1 MTPQLDHNT
10 RREMGLV
17 LFAMLPGLLALHWI
31 FGPGIWLHIAV
42 MVPAA
47 ILGEAAILLMRG
59 RNPLYALGDLSA
71 ILTALLLAAALPP
84 LLPWWM
90 AVLGT
95 LFAVILA
102 KQLYGGLGQNPFN
115 PAMVGYAILVI
126 SFPKEMTS
134 WLAPAGLAGSTVSW
148 GESAQ
153 IIFGL
158 ANAPAIDVF
167 TGATPLGELKS
178 TLSQGVTLQEAAQQ
192 LPSGLLAGPGWEWIN
207 IAFLV
212 GGLVLIATRT
222 ISWHIPV
229 GVLSGLFLIALI
241 FNIADPDSY
250 ATPLYHLLSGG
261 IMLGA
266 FFIATDPV
274 TACTTPNG
282 RIWFGVG
289 VGVLDYIIRTW
300 GGYPDAVAF
309 SVLIMNMFAPLIDH
323 FTQPTIY
330 GGKAGEEAS

>member
-1 MTPQLDHNT
+1 MIPQLDHNT
-10 RREMGLV
+10 SREMRIV
-17 LFAMLPGLLALHWI
+17 IYAMAPGLLALHWI
-31 FGPGIWLHIAV
+31 FGSGIWIHIAL

-47 ILGEAAILLMRG
+47 LAGEAAILLLRG
-59 RNPLYALGDLSA
+59 RDPRDSLSDYSA

-90 AVLGT
+90 ALLGT
-95 LFAVILA
+95 LFAIILA

-134 WLAPAGLAGSTVSW
+134 WLAPVGLEGATIGFS
-148 GESAQ
+148 ESAQ
-153 IIFGL
+153 IIFNL
-158 ANAPAIDVF
+158 ANAPALDSF
-167 TGATPLGELKS
+167 SGATPLGELKS
-178 TLSQGVTLQEAAQQ
+178 TLSLGVTLQEAAQQ
-192 LPSGLLAGPGWEWIN
+192 LPHGVLAGPGWEWIN
-207 IAFLV
+207 IAFLL
-212 GGLVLIATRT
+212 GGLLLLAKGT
-222 ISWHIPV
+222 IRWHIPA
-229 GVLSGLFLIALI
+229 GVLGGLFAMALI
-241 FNIADPDSY
+241 FNIVDPGSY

-274 TACTTPNG
+274 TACTTPKG
-282 RIWFGVG
+282 RIWFGIG
-289 VGVLDYIIRTW
+289 IGVLDYIIRTW

-330 GGKAGEEAS
+330 GGRSAGEST